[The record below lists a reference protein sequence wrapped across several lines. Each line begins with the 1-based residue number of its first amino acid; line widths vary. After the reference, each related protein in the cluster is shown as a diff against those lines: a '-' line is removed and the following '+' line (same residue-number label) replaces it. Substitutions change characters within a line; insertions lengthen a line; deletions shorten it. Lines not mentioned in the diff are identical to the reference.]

1 MWANFWLNPTPLW
14 FWLDAK
20 RERLL
25 AAGGIGPLE
34 SETLLTEISGFCRR
48 VGMAES
54 TFGRLAVNDGKL
66 VSRLGF
72 GGRVRDKT
80 VERVRAFID
89 REKQGGAVSA
99 SSGTL
104 TRNRVPSQA
113 MPIPA
118 A

>member
-1 MWANFWLNPTPLW
+1 
-14 FWLDAK
+14 
-20 RERLL
+20 
-25 AAGGIGPLE
+25 LE

-66 VSRLGF
+66 VSRLRF

-89 REKQGGAVSA
+89 REKQGGGAVGVIACQVWLCRFWQRRCRAPRPPRWRRSR
-99 SSGTL
+99 GW
-104 TRNRVPSQA
+104 RRR
-113 MPIPA
+113 
-118 A
+118 